1 MPNTLLNFFAL
12 FFMLTTFSSKAAV
25 ILQYHHV
32 SDNTP
37 DSTSISPQQ
46 FAVHLQYLYDN
57 KFTVVALSELVS
69 AIQKQQ
75 ILPDK
80 TVAITFDDAYLDN
93 LIHAKPILN
102 KFNFPYTIFVNPGII
117 NRNQNTKKS
126 QYLSWQQLKVLA
138 EEDVIIANHGF
149 EHDSLLRIPD
159 ELSQRQWLNQQTS
172 LLLKAETIIKQQT
185 GQSWRYFAYPYGEYD
200 IAVQAW
206 VRANNFVAFSQQSG
220 AINLTTD
227 LTSIPRFPVS
237 KPYDKVSGLRDKLNS
252 LAFTIKLEGEQ
263 AKTTFK
269 SQQAKDVTF
278 TVEASDFYKS
288 SLNCYVSGLGKQ
300 KVIWQG
306 DQRFTLNFS
315 QDLPIGRVR
324 ANCTAAS
331 IAKPGRYYWY
341 SKPWFIL
348 NEDGSWFP
356 L

>member
-1 MPNTLLNFFAL
+1 MVS
-12 FFMLTTFSSKAAV
+12 TFHINAAV

-32 SDNTP
+32 SESSP
-37 DSTSISPQQ
+37 SSTSITPQQ
-46 FAVHLQYLYDN
+46 FALHLQYLHDE
-57 KFTVVALSELVS
+57 KFAVVPLSQLIS

-75 ILPDK
+75 VLHDK

-93 LIHAKPILN
+93 LINAKPLLD
-102 KFNFPYTIFVNPGII
+102 KFDFPFTIFVNPGII
-117 NRNQNTKKS
+117 NRNQNIKKS
-126 QYLSWQQLKVLA
+126 QYLSWQQLKALA
-138 EEDVIIANHGF
+138 EEGVIIANHGF
-149 EHDSLLRIPD
+149 EHNSLLRIPD
-159 ELSQRQWLNQQTS
+159 DVSQTQWLNQQTS

-200 IAVQAW
+200 LAVQAW
-206 VRANNFVAFSQQSG
+206 VQENNFVAFSQQSG
-220 AINLTTD
+220 AINLSTD

-237 KPYDKVSGLRDKLNS
+237 KPYDKMSSLPDKLNS
-252 LAFTIKLEGEQ
+252 LAFTIQLEGEQ
-263 AKTTFK
+263 AKTTFNRHQTK
-269 SQQAKDVTF
+269 EVTF

-300 KVIWQG
+300 KITWQG
-306 DQRFTLNFS
+306 DQRFTLKFNK
-315 QDLPIGRVR
+315 DLPVGRVR

-331 IAKPGRYYWY
+331 ITRPGRYYWY